1 MRSSLF
7 GGSLSL
13 SRWGFPTSLPTSFW
27 VAAAAGASRPVSGC
41 GRKGKISSR
50 FDSKL
55 LRAASAQNISSVSQ
69 VARYFAARY
78 SQLGDSL
85 NLNKN
90 TCEKAAIYRAN
101 KDVVSLIERASQ
113 LVKKEGI
120 LIVAINNNPA

>member
-1 MRSSLF
+1 M
-7 GGSLSL
+7 
-13 SRWGFPTSLPTSFW
+13 
-27 VAAAAGASRPVSGC
+27 
-41 GRKGKISSR
+41 
-50 FDSKL
+50 
-55 LRAASAQNISSVSQ
+55 
-69 VARYFAARY
+69 
-78 SQLGDSL
+78 